1 MANYMLIVELHN
13 ASTENYKKL
22 HSALADIN
30 IYRVIKNIETG
41 KFYVLPRAC
50 YQYIGDISNIEVIR
64 RSVENAIKTVTDNY
78 ELVVTQS
85 LGAAWAGLAE
95 I

>member
-1 MANYMLIVELHN
+1 MLTVELHN

-22 HSALADIN
+22 HSPLADIN
-30 IYRVIKNIETG
+30 IYRIIKNIETG

-64 RSVENAIKTVTDNY
+64 RSVENAIKTFTNNY

>member
-1 MANYMLIVELHN
+1 MLIVELHN

-22 HSALADIN
+22 HSVLADIN

>member
-1 MANYMLIVELHN
+1 M
-13 ASTENYKKL
+13 

-64 RSVENAIKTVTDNY
+64 CSAENAIKTVTDNY
-78 ELVVTQS
+78 GLVVTQS